1 MDALIPNQV
10 PQAWYVLT
18 YQQRNITRDISEFL
32 LSLTY
37 SDSLSGRSDELEVEL
52 EDSEG
57 KWRDAWYPGQGDTL
71 TLSIG
76 WVGGQLR
83 ALASFEIDEVELGGP
98 PFKVSIRAL
107 ATGINSA
114 VRTVEHRAYEN
125 ISLDGL
131 AKQIADRQG
140 LQLVGRIEPIK
151 LDRLT
156 QQESDLAFL
165 SKVAQEFDYAFKVTG
180 KRLVFHA
187 ISELADAAPVA
198 ALKLGE
204 LSGISL
210 RDQIRTVPKA
220 VKVRHHNPAK
230 KQLVAYSLVNGQVT
244 AVPSSASKVATSADT
259 RKSRRRVTS
268 EEEAKARAQAEQ
280 AKANRERT
288 IGNWSLMGRPN
299 LVSGNVVSL
308 INAGK
313 LGGDFLILAARHRFT
328 RDGGYESE
336 IEACRVKAPEISLS
350 QTSTTTKPDLAL
362 STYGIQDQGSVA

>member
-1 MDALIPNQV
+1 MDALTQNQV
-10 PQAWYVLT
+10 PEAWYVLT
-18 YQQRNITRDISEFL
+18 YQQRNITRDISEYL

-37 SDSLSGRSDELEVEL
+37 NDCLSGQSDELEVEL

-76 WVGGQLR
+76 WKGSQPR
-83 ALASFEIDEVELGGP
+83 ALASFEIDEVEMAGP

-107 ATGINSA
+107 ATGINAA

-125 ISLDGL
+125 ITLDGL
-131 AKQIADRQG
+131 AKQIAERQG
-140 LQLVGRIEPIK
+140 LELVGRIEPIK

-165 SKVAQEFDYAFKVTG
+165 RRIAEEFDYAFKVTG

-187 ISELADAAPVA
+187 ISELADGVPVA
-198 ALKLGE
+198 MLKLGE
-204 LSGISL
+204 LSSVSL

-230 KQLVAYSLVNGQVT
+230 KQLVSYHLVNGEVT
-244 AVPSSASKVATSADT
+244 AVPSSASKATTSADT
-259 RKSRRRVTS
+259 HKTRRRVTS
-268 EEEAKARAQAEQ
+268 EEEAKARAKAEQ

-288 IGNWSLMGRPN
+288 VGNWSLMGRPN

-308 INAGK
+308 IDAGK
-313 LGGDFLILAARHRFT
+313 LGGDFLITGARHRFS

-336 IEACRVKAPEISLS
+336 IEACRVKAPVISLS
-350 QTSTTTKPDLAL
+350 LTSTKPDLAL
-362 STYGIQDQGSVA
+362 STYGIQDQGTVA